1 MQFNESAV
9 VVSEDSAVATVCVEL
24 TDILDGL
31 ERDVLVDLT
40 TAPGTAGTG
49 TVYFLLELWNMPH

>member
-1 MQFNESAV
+1 MGIVELENST
-9 VVSEDSAVATVCVEL
+9 VSVCVNL

-40 TAPGTAGTG
+40 TAPGTAG
-49 TVYFLLELWNMPH
+49 MAK